1 MAVQSSV
8 FERGQ
13 IAALLKDGK
22 SQRYIADK
30 LESFFGEH
38 PFYH

>member
-13 IAALLKDGK
+13 IGALLKDGK
-22 SQRYIADK
+22 SQRYIEKRASLSK
-30 LESFFGEH
+30 EGNQ
-38 PFYH
+38 